1 MARLGLRVLLLA
13 RRFPSDIHD
22 TRLITSKFRYRACK
36 IEYIADHNIDENN
49 CTLSVSQ
56 AIEYSDISW
65 SLLSGNLMGIK
76 HNSLICDY
84 GFMSIKVDY
93 ITLAIRYLTIQV
105 EYNHLTETF
114 KIQGLPKTIHYTVMN
129 TILQAMSNG
138 YNSNYTIQHI
148 CKTLAV
154 EFDRVD
160 KNNPEYAVY
169 AKHGI
174 SQIQGEAKIAEFDID
189 DIPDLDE

>member
-1 MARLGLRVLLLA
+1 MARLGSRVLLLA

-36 IEYIADHNIDENN
+36 VEYIADLNIDENLAR
-49 CTLSVSQ
+49 LSVSQ
-56 AIEYSDISW
+56 AIEYPDISW
-65 SLLSGNLMGIK
+65 FLLSGNLMGIK

-114 KIQGLPKTIHYTVMN
+114 KIQGLPKTIHYTVMD
-129 TILQAMSNG
+129 TILQAI